1 MAADI
6 LIVNTN
12 PLLNLVHQDVFKPAA
27 IHRVQGLKIHAEG
40 KGVNVARVLVRL
52 GHRVNLTGFAG
63 GHSGAWLR
71 EIIKADG
78 IEDSFIPTKA
88 PMRMGFMAS
97 APEET
102 HPTTFLPDGFKVLE
116 EEITQLLE
124 RVAALIEKAGL
135 VIISGSVPDP
145 LVASAYPKMIAMGVS
160 LGIPI
165 WLDAHGKGLEAAL
178 GGLLLPQ
185 LAKPNRDEFQEINN
199 WEGVPE
205 VHITDGP
212 LPIEVRT
219 QTEGHWR
226 VTPPALREVNPV
238 GCGDC
243 YLAGLA
249 HGSLKAWSIQERL
262 RFAAAAGSANAR
274 RPDVAMITPSEI
286 DQLIDQVEVKME
298 PENPPLEASRRC

>member
-12 PLLNLVHQDVFKPAA
+12 PLLNLVHQDVFQPAA

-78 IEDSFIPTKA
+78 IEDYFIPTRA

-116 EEITQLLE
+116 EEVTQLLE
-124 RVAALIEKAGL
+124 RVEALIEKAGL

-262 RFAAAAGSANAR
+262 RFAAAAGSANAQ
-274 RPDVAMITPSEI
+274 RPDVAMISPSEI
-286 DQLIDQVEVKME
+286 DQLMDQVEVKME
-298 PENPPLEASRRC
+298 PENPLLEASRRC

>member
-1 MAADI
+1 MATDI

-27 IHRVQGLKIHAEG
+27 IHRVEELKVHAEG

-71 EIIKADG
+71 EIVKADG
-78 IEDSFIPTKA
+78 IEEWFIPTKA

-97 APEET
+97 APQEA
-102 HPTTFLPDGFKVLE
+102 HPTTFLPDGFEVLE
-116 EEITQLLE
+116 EEINELLKK
-124 RVAALIEKAGL
+124 VAVLIQRTGL
-135 VIISGSVPDP
+135 VIISGSVPHP
-145 LVASAYPKMIAMGVS
+145 LVASAYPKMIAMGQARGV
-160 LGIPI
+160 PV

-178 GGLLLPQ
+178 GGGVLPQ
-185 LAKPNRDEFQEINN
+185 LAKPNRDEFWEIEN

-205 VHITDGP
+205 LHITDGP

-219 QTEGHWR
+219 KTEGHWR
-226 VTPPALREVNPV
+226 VTPPSLREVNPV

-249 HGSLKAWSIQERL
+249 HGTLKAWSVERRL
-262 RFAAAAGSANAR
+262 RFAAAAGAANAR
-274 RPDVAMITPSEI
+274 RPEVAMITPKEI
-286 DQLIDQVEVKME
+286 DELLDQVKIEG
-298 PENPPLEASRRC
+298 PESALKDSRPS